1 MINVHTLTFS
11 PFQENTYVVWD
22 DTKEAII
29 VDPGCYDASEEQAL
43 KGFIDSNEL
52 KVVKIVNTHCHLDH
66 VFGNKFCQDTFG
78 VKLYIPKGEIETLA
92 SGANSAA
99 KYGIPGFVTSTHD
112 ELLEN
117 EGEVTFGNTSL
128 QILYAPGHSPGHLVF
143 FDQEQK
149 IALGG
154 DVLFKGSIGRT
165 DLPGGDHQTLLDN
178 IKNVMYALPDETIVY
193 PGHGPFT
200 TIGDEKRSN
209 PFVRG

>member
-22 DTKEAII
+22 ETKEAIV

-43 KGFIDSNEL
+43 KGFIESNEL

>member
-22 DTKEAII
+22 ETKEAII
-29 VDPGCYDASEEQAL
+29 VDPGCYDTSEEEAL
-43 KGFIDSNEL
+43 KGFIESNGL

-92 SGANSAA
+92 MGADAA
-99 KYGIPGFVTSTHD
+99 ARYGIPGFVTSTHD

-143 FDQEQK
+143 FDKDQK

>member
-1 MINVHTLTFS
+1 MIQIQTFTFN
-11 PFQENTYVVWD
+11 PFQENSYLIWD
-22 DTKEAII
+22 ETKDAVI
-29 VDPGCYDASEEQAL
+29 VDPGCYDASEQEQL
-43 KGFIDSNEL
+43 KSFIESNEL
-52 KVVKIVNTHCHLDH
+52 NVVKIINTHCHLDH

-78 VKLYIPKGEIETLA
+78 VKLYIPKGEVETLA
-92 SGANSAA
+92 SGKDSCAR
-99 KYGIPGFVTSTHD
+99 YGIPGFIESCAD

-117 EGEVTFGNTSL
+117 EGTITFGDSTL
-128 QILYAPGHSPGHLVF
+128 EILYVPGHSPGHLVF
-143 FDQEQK
+143 YSKEDDF
-149 IALGG
+149 ALGG

-178 IKNVMYALPDETIVY
+178 IANVMYQLPNQTRVY

>member
-1 MINVHTLTFS
+1 MIKVHTLTFS

-29 VDPGCYDASEEQAL
+29 VDPGCYDASEEKEL
-43 KGFIDSNEL
+43 VSFIETNEL

-78 VKLYIPKGEIETLA
+78 VKLYIPKGEVEMLA
-92 SGANSAA
+92 MGSASAA
-99 KYGIPGFVTSTHD
+99 KYGIPGFITSRHD

-117 EGEVTFGNTSL
+117 SGEITFGESTL
-128 QILYAPGHSPGHLVF
+128 EILYVPGHSPGHLVF
-143 FDQEQK
+143 FDKEAK
-149 IALGG
+149 VALGG

-178 IKNVMYALPDETIVY
+178 IKSVMYKLPSETVVY

-209 PFVRG
+209 PFVKG